1 MVQRL
6 VVALSL
12 RRSAFDPRPVF
23 VEFVTDRVVMGQVLV
38 RIIEF
43 SPVIIVLQML

>member
-6 VVALSL
+6 VVDLSL
-12 RRSAFDPRPVF
+12 WRSAFDPRPVF
-23 VEFVTDRVVMGQVLV
+23 VEFVTDRGGNFFG
-38 RIIEF
+38 RIIEI